1 MVRGSDRVNGRG
13 PLATTANV
21 MRLACV
27 MMLKDA
33 TPSRAA
39 PKRTTCELM
48 NVCTMRAFPNT
59 SGVGIDADASS
70 EDKHR
75 ARARAEGRVSSLG
88 FGWAAGCELRV
99 AAAAGCCGLRV
110 AGCGLW
116 VVG

>member
-1 MVRGSDRVNGRG
+1 MVRGLDRLSGRG

-48 NVCTMRAFPNT
+48 NVCTMRAFPNS

-88 FGWAAGCELRV
+88 FGQGV
-99 AAAAGCCGLRV
+99 GGCCGLR
-110 AGCGLW
+110 AEGSG
-116 VVG
+116 